1 MNRKPPLQRMAALAL
16 AATALGAQA
25 QQIEVLHWW
34 TAPSESKAVKVFADA
49 YAAGGGKWL
58 DTAIAGGVGAAT
70 QVTMSRLAA
79 GDPPGAVQ
87 MPLGRRMR
95 DVAAEDLLGDISDV
109 AIKGKWAEVLPP
121 AVLRSVTV
129 AGKVVAV
136 PVAMHGVNWVWYSP
150 KVLEAAKVVPPKNW
164 DEMLLAAEK
173 IKATGALPFAV
184 STQAWQINWLWGNIL
199 AGVGGQKAY
208 AQFTDSDPKVFTTP
222 AGIRAFEILA
232 KIRDYADPAAANR
245 AWNANSTLIM
255 NHKAAFQFM
264 GDWAKGEFVGAGKK
278 LGAKGDVGCMLTP
291 GTQDFYVMMGD
302 VIAIPR
308 GVKPEVLAQQKK
320 LAEIVMSR
328 DGQLKFSLAKGSIP
342 FRTDIKAD
350 GFDECAALAMK
361 VMAKTEAQVPG
372 AAMAIRTEVSGAVT
386 DAIAK
391 FWSTPTMTPQQG
403 AEAAAAAMKRAL

>member
-136 PVAMHGVNWVWYSP
+136 PVTMHGVNWVWYSP
-150 KVLEAAKVVPPKNW
+150 KVLEAAQRS
-164 DEMLLAAEK
+164 LLNGGTREEIQWK
-173 IKATGALPFAV
+173 SIQT
-184 STQAWQINWLWGNIL
+184 ST
-199 AGVGGQKAY
+199 V
-208 AQFTDSDPKVFTTP
+208 
-222 AGIRAFEILA
+222 
-232 KIRDYADPAAANR
+232 
-245 AWNANSTLIM
+245 
-255 NHKAAFQFM
+255 
-264 GDWAKGEFVGAGKK
+264 
-278 LGAKGDVGCMLTP
+278 
-291 GTQDFYVMMGD
+291 
-302 VIAIPR
+302 
-308 GVKPEVLAQQKK
+308 
-320 LAEIVMSR
+320 
-328 DGQLKFSLAKGSIP
+328 
-342 FRTDIKAD
+342 
-350 GFDECAALAMK
+350 
-361 VMAKTEAQVPG
+361 
-372 AAMAIRTEVSGAVT
+372 
-386 DAIAK
+386 
-391 FWSTPTMTPQQG
+391 
-403 AEAAAAAMKRAL
+403 